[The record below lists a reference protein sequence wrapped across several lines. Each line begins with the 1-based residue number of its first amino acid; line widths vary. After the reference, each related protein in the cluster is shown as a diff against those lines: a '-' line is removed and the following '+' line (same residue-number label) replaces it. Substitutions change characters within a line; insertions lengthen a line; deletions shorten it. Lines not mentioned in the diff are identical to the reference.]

1 MRAACVLIWRPV
13 RDSDYFAR
21 ATSRNEASACPV
33 AGHVAHDRDFLRL
46 GRVVAHRTIAHAFS
60 VAQLAR
66 ALRSRTV
73 QLAATIRGMRYAFT
87 GVKEVLAKANPPK
100 SGDDLAG
107 VSARD
112 AVERVAA
119 RAVLA
124 DLTLRELRENPVV
137 PYEQDELTRLVEDE
151 LHEPAFR
158 AVAHLTVGQFREW
171 LLDIRTTGAT
181 LRSVAPGLT
190 PEMVAAAAKLMS
202 NFDLMTVGAKCEVVV
217 RANNTL
223 GLPGRLSS
231 RCQPNHPSDDVQGIL
246 ASAREGL
253 AYGCGDAVIGINPAT
268 DTAESTAEI
277 LRVIDDL
284 CKRNE
289 IPTQH
294 CVLSHVTVQMKAL
307 ELGCPMDLMFQSVAG
322 TEQANASFGIS
333 AALLDDAWALIKQ
346 KGTAK
351 GPNRMYFESGQGSAL
366 SSQSH
371 HGADQVTIEARCY
384 GLARRYDPFLV
395 NTVVGF
401 IGPEY
406 LEDGPQISR
415 AALED
420 HCMGKLMG
428 LPMGCDACFTY
439 HARMTQDE
447 LESLKVLLGV
457 AGCTYL
463 MSMPVGDDIML
474 NYQSTSYHDIATL
487 RRLLHKRPTPEFDA
501 WLTSR
506 GIWAGD
512 GPGPR
517 FGDVS
522 AVR

>member
-1 MRAACVLIWRPV
+1 M
-13 RDSDYFAR
+13 
-21 ATSRNEASACPV
+21 
-33 AGHVAHDRDFLRL
+33 
-46 GRVVAHRTIAHAFS
+46 
-60 VAQLAR
+60 QLA
-66 ALRSRTV
+66 S
-73 QLAATIRGMRYAFT
+73 TIRGVRYTFASVT
-87 GVKEVLAKANPPK
+87 EVLAKANPPK

-107 VSARD
+107 ISARD

-124 DLTLRELRENPVV
+124 DLTLRELREHPVV
-137 PYEQDELTRLVEDE
+137 PYERDELTRYAEDE
-151 LHEPAFR
+151 LDAQAF
-158 AVAHLTVGQFREW
+158 AAIAHLTVGQFREW
-171 LLDIRTTGAT
+171 LLDIETTGPT
-181 LRSVAPGLT
+181 LRAVAPGLT
-190 PEMVAAAAKLMS
+190 PEMAAAACKLMS
-202 NFDLMTVGAKCEVVV
+202 SFDLMTVGAKCQVVV
-217 RANNTL
+217 RANSTL

-231 RCQPNHPSDDVQGIL
+231 RCQPNHPTDDVEGIL

-268 DTAESTAEI
+268 DTAQSTAEI

-284 CKRNE
+284 LRRNAV
-289 IPTQH
+289 PTQH

-307 ELGCPMDLMFQSVAG
+307 ELGCPMDLMFQSLAG
-322 TEQANASFGIS
+322 TEAANTAFGITGT
-333 AALLDDAWALIKQ
+333 LLDEAWDLMKA
-346 KGTAK
+346 KGTTK
-351 GPNRMYFESGQGSAL
+351 GPNRMYFETGQGSAL
-366 SSQSH
+366 SSAAH
-371 HGADQVTIEARCY
+371 HGADQVTIEARAY
-384 GLARRYDPFLV
+384 GLARRYKPFLV

-420 HCMGKLMG
+420 HFMGKLLG

-447 LESLKVLLGV
+447 LESLKVLLGA

-463 MSMPVGDDIML
+463 MALPVGDDIML
-474 NYQSTSYHDIATL
+474 NYQSTSYHDIPTL
-487 RRLLHKRPTPEFDA
+487 RRLLGKRPTPEFDA
-501 WLTSR
+501 WLDER
-506 GIWAGD
+506 GIWRGE

-517 FGDVS
+517 FGDVE

>member
-1 MRAACVLIWRPV
+1 
-13 RDSDYFAR
+13 
-21 ATSRNEASACPV
+21 
-33 AGHVAHDRDFLRL
+33 
-46 GRVVAHRTIAHAFS
+46 
-60 VAQLAR
+60 
-66 ALRSRTV
+66 V
-73 QLAATIRGMRYAFT
+73 QLASTIRGVRYAFAS
-87 GVKEVLAKANPPK
+87 VKEVLAKANPPK

-124 DLTLRELRENPVV
+124 DLTLRELRENPAV
-137 PYEQDELTRLVEDE
+137 PYEADELTRVVEDE
-151 LHEPAFR
+151 LDAQAFR

-171 LLDIRTTGAT
+171 LLDIGTTGPT
-181 LRSVAPGLT
+181 LRAVAPGLT
-190 PEMVAAAAKLMS
+190 PEMAAAACKLMS
-202 NFDLMTVGAKCEVVV
+202 NFDLMTVGAKCQVVV

-231 RCQPNHPSDDVQGIL
+231 RCQPNHPTDDVEGIL

-253 AYGCGDAVIGINPAT
+253 SYGCGDAVIGINPAT
-268 DTAESTAEI
+268 DTPESTAEI
-277 LRVIDDL
+277 LRAIDDL
-284 CKRNE
+284 LRRNR

-294 CVLSHVTVQMKAL
+294 CVLSHVTVQMKAI

-322 TEQANASFGIS
+322 TEAANRAFGIS
-333 AALLDDAWALIKQ
+333 VALLDDAWELMKE
-346 KGTAK
+346 KGSTK
-351 GPNRMYFESGQGSAL
+351 GPNRMYFETGQGSAL
-366 SSQSH
+366 SSNTH
-371 HGADQVTIEARCY
+371 HGADQVTIEARAY
-384 GLARRYDPFLV
+384 GLARRYKPFLV

-420 HCMGKLMG
+420 HFMGKLLG

-439 HARMTQDE
+439 HAKMSQDE

-463 MSMPVGDDIML
+463 MSLPVGDDIML
-474 NYQSTSYHDIATL
+474 NYQSTSYHDIPTL
-487 RRLLHKRPTPEFDA
+487 RRLLGKRPTPEFDA
-501 WLTSR
+501 WLDER
-506 GIWAGD
+506 GIWRGD
-512 GPGPR
+512 GPGPK
-517 FGDVS
+517 FGDAS

>member
-1 MRAACVLIWRPV
+1 M
-13 RDSDYFAR
+13 
-21 ATSRNEASACPV
+21 
-33 AGHVAHDRDFLRL
+33 
-46 GRVVAHRTIAHAFS
+46 
-60 VAQLAR
+60 QLA
-66 ALRSRTV
+66 S
-73 QLAATIRGMRYAFT
+73 TIRGVRYTFASVT
-87 GVKEVLAKANPPK
+87 EVLAKANPPK

-107 VSARD
+107 ISARD

-124 DLTLRELRENPVV
+124 DLTLRELREHPVV
-137 PYEQDELTRLVEDE
+137 PYERDELTRYAEDE
-151 LHEPAFR
+151 LDATAFA

-171 LLDIRTTGAT
+171 LLDIETTGPT
-181 LRSVAPGLT
+181 LRAVAPGLT
-190 PEMVAAAAKLMS
+190 PEMAAAACKLMS
-202 NFDLMTVGAKCEVVV
+202 NFDLMTVGAKCQVVV

-231 RCQPNHPSDDVQGIL
+231 RCQPNHPTDNVEGIL

-268 DTAESTAEI
+268 DTAQSTAEI
-277 LRVIDDL
+277 LRAVDDL
-284 CKRNE
+284 LRRNAV
-289 IPTQH
+289 PTQH

-307 ELGCPMDLMFQSVAG
+307 ELGCPMDLMFQSLAG
-322 TEQANASFGIS
+322 TEAGNAAFGITGK
-333 AALLDDAWALIKQ
+333 LLDEAWDLMQA
-346 KGTAK
+346 KGTTR
-351 GPNRMYFESGQGSAL
+351 GPNRMYFETGQGSAL
-366 SSQSH
+366 SSAAH
-371 HGADQVTIEARCY
+371 HGADQVTIEARAY
-384 GLARRYDPFLV
+384 GLARRYRPFLV

-420 HCMGKLMG
+420 HFMGKLLG

-447 LESLKVLLGV
+447 LESLKVLLGA

-463 MSMPVGDDIML
+463 MALPVGDDIML
-474 NYQSTSYHDIATL
+474 NYQSTSYHDIPTL
-487 RRLLHKRPTPEFDA
+487 RRLLGKRPTPEFDA
-501 WLTSR
+501 WLEAKGLWR
-506 GIWAGD
+506 GD

-517 FGDVS
+517 FGDVE